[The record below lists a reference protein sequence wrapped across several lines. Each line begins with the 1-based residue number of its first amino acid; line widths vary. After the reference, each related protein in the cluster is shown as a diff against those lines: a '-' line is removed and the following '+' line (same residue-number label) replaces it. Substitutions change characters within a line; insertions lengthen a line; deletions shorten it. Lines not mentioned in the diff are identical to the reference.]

1 MAPFS
6 FLLAIARY
14 VQRSSAVSFT
24 ILNRVR
30 AASLLETINCHA
42 SERARNEK
50 RQKLERRG
58 LRRRRLYYII
68 FPVQRAR
75 RYCVEQCDT
84 FAVTAASRRLIRTG
98 RRGPR
103 EGLCHC

>member
-50 RQKLERRG
+50 RQKLERRASAEG
-58 LRRRRLYYII
+58 VCII
-68 FPVQRAR
+68 LSSPFN
-75 RYCVEQCDT
+75 
-84 FAVTAASRRLIRTG
+84 G
-98 RRGPR
+98 RVVIVSSSVI
-103 EGLCHC
+103 LSL